1 MRLSAFFLIRRR
13 EHWLYDE
20 KPMFALMYF
29 LAQLMNVLVEGG
41 YRDLPFLSVMHNATR
56 GTRRYP
62 SCFATSEVANKT
74 AML

>member
-1 MRLSAFFLIRRR
+1 MIIDSVCMCVR
-13 EHWLYDE
+13 
-20 KPMFALMYF
+20 MCTCVV
-29 LAQLMNVLVEGG
+29 AQLMNVLVEGG
-41 YRDLPFLSVMHNATR
+41 YRDLPYLSVMHNATR